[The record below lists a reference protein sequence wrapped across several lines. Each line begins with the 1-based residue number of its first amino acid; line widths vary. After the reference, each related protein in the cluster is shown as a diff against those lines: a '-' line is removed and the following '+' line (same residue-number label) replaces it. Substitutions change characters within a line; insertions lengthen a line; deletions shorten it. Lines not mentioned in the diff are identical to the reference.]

1 MKRYNRNLKYLSKC
15 YNEGVESKVGVCLE
29 GSSRS
34 GKSYSIIHFL
44 IYLAARSTVTG
55 QKFTCNIIRE
65 TYNSHKTTLYNDF
78 NKILPQFG
86 IDNPFQSSKEVASFW
101 IFGNKI
107 NLIGADK
114 VSKFEGLSGDIT
126 WFNELLDIDNEI
138 FDAAEQRTQRFW
150 MADWNPKFSDHWV
163 FNKILSRPDVGYLH
177 STFKDNPYISKV
189 ELKKILSYDP
199 GNPVNIT
206 TGTADD
212 YRWNVYGLGKRCSPE
227 GLIYPLVTWIG
238 DLPDEYEKET
248 WGLDFGYTNS
258 PAALCQTRIHGINI
272 YAKKRFYTPCE
283 NAEYM
288 KPFLI
293 ASLPPHDCHVWCD
306 SADPEFVRD
315 LRRIKWPYNWTFLL
329 VKKPPNY
336 KMPMIGNIKR
346 FKIHLVTDT
355 DVRREQENYRYRAV
369 RGFTLDEPVDDFD
382 HFWDALLYST
392 MHEIRLTP

>member
-1 MKRYNRNLKYLSKC
+1 MKKYNRNLKYLSKC
-15 YNEGVESKVGVCLE
+15 YNEGVNSKVAVCLE

-44 IYLAARSTVTG
+44 ILLAAQTNRPGG

-78 NKILPQFG
+78 NKVLPQFG
-86 IDNPFQSSKEVASFW
+86 IENPFQNSKEVASFW

-107 NLIGADK
+107 NMIGADK

-199 GNPVNIT
+199 NNPANIT
-206 TGTADD
+206 NGTADD

-238 DLPDEYEKET
+238 DLPDEFEKET

-258 PAALCQTRIHGINI
+258 PACLVQVRMHGNNI
-272 YAKKRFYTPCE
+272 YAKKRFYMPFE
-283 NAEYM
+283 NAQSM
-288 KPFLI
+288 APVLAKC
-293 ASLPPHDCHVWCD
+293 LPVNAHVWCD
-306 SADPEFVRD
+306 SADPTFVAD
-315 LRRIKWPYNWTFLL
+315 LRKLGFKALL
-329 VKKPPNY
+329 VKKAPNY

-355 DVRREQENYRYRAV
+355 DVRREQENYRYRVV
-369 RGFTLDEPVDDFD
+369 RGFTLDEPIDDFD
-382 HFWDALLYST
+382 HFFDAFLYAT
-392 MHEIRLTP
+392 MHEIRVQG